1 MRSDRAATVMRKR
14 LWSSLRFPQTVCYTE
29 TAVVTEEPYEGNLH
43 VRICG
48 GRRGQPRLLPGS
60 RRKKPRG

>member
-1 MRSDRAATVMRKR
+1 MRKR

-48 GRRGQPRLLPGS
+48 GRRGQPRLLPGI
-60 RRKKPRG
+60 